1 MILNCQSQSQIV
13 VMIRLGHRHN
23 LRHRRL
29 NESLVRRRPKIHLKR
44 DRRHVCFVYVEN
56 DVDYDRLVRFV
67 MMSLFVVL
75 NSLQVQVHPMLKLL
89 PPNGTLFDINLEVFE
104 KMNLDQQ
111 LHLAEKVQVEV

>member
-1 MILNCQSQSQIV
+1 
-13 VMIRLGHRHN
+13 MIRLGHRHN

-56 DVDYDRLVRFV
+56 DVDYDRLVRFWMKHV
-67 MMSLFVVL
+67 LVVVQL
-75 NSLQVQVHPMLKLL
+75 MKLQVHPMLKLL